1 MADEIYRNRFTVE
14 LDSSEFIWTVKTLP
28 VNARGVVILCVA
40 GASWE
45 YEKKVKKNIKGPYS
59 KSHQEQW

>member
-14 LDSSEFIWTVKTLP
+14 LDSSEFIWTVKTLL

-45 YEKKVKKNIKGPYS
+45 YEKQS
-59 KSHQEQW
+59 

>member
-14 LDSSEFIWTVKTLP
+14 LDSSEFIWTVKTLL
-28 VNARGVVILCVA
+28 VNARDVVSLCVA

-45 YEKKVKKNIKGPYS
+45 YEKQS
-59 KSHQEQW
+59 

>member
-14 LDSSEFIWTVKTLP
+14 LDSSEFIWTVKTLL

-45 YEKKVKKNIKGPYS
+45 YKVKKNIKGPYS
-59 KSHQEQW
+59 KSNQKQW

>member
-1 MADEIYRNRFTVE
+1 MADEIYQNRFTVE

-45 YEKKVKKNIKGPYS
+45 YEKQS
-59 KSHQEQW
+59 